1 MALNKRLPKG
11 RTLPGYGIE
20 CFNQLAAQCL
30 MFPDLERFAWNL
42 HARCYRARCY
52 EVVGQG
58 WYDFYQHSG
67 PPDDISP
74 AKEAPSPTVVVANT
88 PAGTL
93 SSHILMMPAPQAPPP
108 MDETKKAS
116 HGDASVTA
124 TLRADW
130 SVLLSDLQRLR
141 STIQAREEKRS
152 DISR

>member
-42 HARCYRARCY
+42 RARCYRARCY
-52 EVVGQG
+52 EVAGQG

-67 PPDDISP
+67 PPDDIGP
-74 AKEAPSPTVVVANT
+74 AKEAPSPTVVAANT

-93 SSHILMMPAPQAPPP
+93 SSHVLMMPAPQAPPP